1 MFARHPLSIPST
13 TIYSILLVQFSCLTV
28 LFHNLSPGPLW
39 SSSWSGAL
47 YFTLHAFLH
56 QSSFCNT
63 CPYHRSLFCCNINV
77 MSSIPNHSQLPTW
90 KAVVTEYIQSV
101 QINDLSTFDMLPF
114 IPLHF
119 LCTAISRKRY
129 KIDAWF
135 LLKSNRKSYALY
147 RMVTLPM
154 TLSAP

>member
-90 KAVVTEYIQSV
+90 KAVFQLNATHPPDLSHLYLLKCHHIFIPYRPGLTSMQHAASHTATVQRSSQSV
-101 QINDLSTFDMLPF
+101 IRP
-114 IPLHF
+114 
-119 LCTAISRKRY
+119 Y
-129 KIDAWF
+129 W
-135 LLKSNRKSYALY
+135 
-147 RMVTLPM
+147 
-154 TLSAP
+154 